1 MENIIK
7 KAIEGGWKPWN
18 YSFGTES
25 ERSTKEIVEVQEWEG
40 NQKMVNIWHEKTG
53 SDTGTK
59 TVLAYEIIVCDPLFF
74 QALGKACGWKTKMG
88 HCGKDADDYEDK
100 PCCHFAKQNCEWF
113 EDGWLYH
120 SLKFHEINLTEGWDK
135 AVAYLEE
142 LMK

>member
-59 TVLAYEIIVCDPLFF
+59 TVLAYEIIVCDPLFW
-74 QALGKACGWKTKMG
+74 QSLGKAMGWEETSHLESPYCWYYKG
-88 HCGKDADDYEDK
+88 IYRRNLWGA
-100 PCCHFAKQNCEWF
+100 EWEYNQHRF
-113 EDGWLYH
+113 IDH
-120 SLKFHEINLTEGWDK
+120 LTEGWDK